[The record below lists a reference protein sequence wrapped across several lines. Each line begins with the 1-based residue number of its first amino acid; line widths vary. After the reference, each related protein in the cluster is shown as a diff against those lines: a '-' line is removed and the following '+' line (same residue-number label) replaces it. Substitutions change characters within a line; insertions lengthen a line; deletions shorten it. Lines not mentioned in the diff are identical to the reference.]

1 MRHPAKLSN
10 ILASRK
16 KVFLRSKMT
25 MLLST
30 QEPLSDKDI
39 LTSLVAVDI
48 DDQHESNKDNSQSEV
63 SDVLLKQ
70 NPSQVRVVLDTLM
83 NYLMIIGTAKQK

>member
-1 MRHPAKLSN
+1 
-10 ILASRK
+10 
-16 KVFLRSKMT
+16 